1 MQKPVS
7 EKKDIRKTKQEEDF
21 FDEDDEDDEVFQQYM
36 PQDVDS
42 NTMSAEISGVK
53 ENQEQV
59 KGMRKHNF

>member
-21 FDEDDEDDEVFQQYM
+21 FDEDDEVFQQYM

-42 NTMSAEISGVK
+42 NTMSAQISGVK
-53 ENQEQV
+53 GNQEQV

>member
-21 FDEDDEDDEVFQQYM
+21 FEDEDEDDEVFQQYM
-36 PQDVDS
+36 PQDMDS
-42 NTMSAEISGVK
+42 NTISAQISEVK
-53 ENQEQV
+53 GNQERV

>member
-21 FDEDDEDDEVFQQYM
+21 FDEDDVDDEVFQQYL

-42 NTMSAEISGVK
+42 TTMSAQISGVK
-53 ENQEQV
+53 GNQEQV